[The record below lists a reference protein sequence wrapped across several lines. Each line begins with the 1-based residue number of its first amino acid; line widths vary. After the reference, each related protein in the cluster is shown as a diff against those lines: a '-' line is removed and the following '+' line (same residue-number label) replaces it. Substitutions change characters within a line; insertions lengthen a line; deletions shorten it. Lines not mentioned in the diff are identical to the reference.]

1 MRIVQVVAYYPPHI
15 GGMENCVKEI
25 SNRLAGKGH
34 QVEVF
39 TSDIGCKKNR
49 QSPTSNPNVH
59 YLRSWEF
66 AHTAIIPSLFFKLL
80 KIPRDSIIHVHVAQV
95 IIPEV
100 VYLISKIKKIPYI
113 AHIHADVGPSGKL
126 GFLLPFYKKVFLQR
140 ILNSALRIVVP
151 TRDYVN
157 LIGRKYSIP
166 ETKIYEIPNGVD
178 LEHFRSVSTRL
189 HSPVRLLYVGRLSK
203 PKNIPLLIQSFKLV
217 IENNR
222 RDAELHIV
230 GEGEEKSR
238 ISSLIKKEELEK
250 KVFLHGALLGKDL
263 YDIYSSSDI
272 FVLTS
277 ECESFGLV
285 LIEAMASGLPI
296 VVSDITSVKNTVENN
311 VTGLL
316 VEQTPEDFA
325 QAVEELLSNP
335 QLREKIIK
343 NSLEVVKKYDWNK
356 IVRKF
361 EYIYEQVYENNKNYG
376 AKKQKAGTDTNG
388 NFMVNQN
395 YRK

>member
-1 MRIVQVVAYYPPHI
+1 MKIVQVVAYYPPHI

-49 QSPTSNPNVH
+49 RSPANNPNVH

-80 KIPRDSIIHVHVAQV
+80 KVPGDSIIHVHVAQV
-95 IIPEV
+95 IIPEI

-113 AHIHADVGPSGKL
+113 AHIHADVSPSGKL
-126 GFLLPFYKKVFLQR
+126 GFLLPFYKKMFLQR
-140 ILNSALRIVVP
+140 ILNSASKIVVP
-151 TRDYVN
+151 TTDYVN
-157 LIGRKYSIP
+157 LISKKYAIP
-166 ETKIYEIPNGVD
+166 KTKIYRIPNGVD
-178 LEHFRSVSTRL
+178 LEHFRSMSTRL
-189 HSPVRLLYVGRLSK
+189 HNPVRLLSIGRLSK

-217 IENNR
+217 IGNNSR
-222 RDAELHIV
+222 NAELHIV

-250 KVFLHGALLGKDL
+250 KILLHGALLGKDL
-263 YDIYSSSDI
+263 YDIYSYSDI
-272 FVLTS
+272 FILTS

-285 LIEAMASGLPI
+285 LIEAMASGLPV
-296 VVSDITSVKNTVENN
+296 VVSDITSVKNIVKNN
-311 VTGLL
+311 ITGLL
-316 VEQTPEDFA
+316 IKQTPEDFA
-325 QAVEELLSNP
+325 QAVEKLLCNP
-335 QLREKIIK
+335 GLRKKIIE
-343 NSLEVVKKYDWNK
+343 NGLQEAKKYDWNE

-361 EYIYEQVYENNKNYG
+361 EHIYELVHKNS
-376 AKKQKAGTDTNG
+376 KKTDTKKTKG
-388 NFMVNQN
+388 RV
-395 YRK
+395 